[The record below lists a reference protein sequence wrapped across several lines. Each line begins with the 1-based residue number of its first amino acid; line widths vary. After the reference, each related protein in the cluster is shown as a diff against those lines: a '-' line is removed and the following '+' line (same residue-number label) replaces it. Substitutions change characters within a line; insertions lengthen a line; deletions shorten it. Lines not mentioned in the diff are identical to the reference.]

1 MHPFTGSQ
9 QVADGAEDGRCTGL
23 TSPTSDCPFNFW
35 RTSGDPEPD
44 WGTVMRELNALRKV
58 TNPFYG
64 DFVKRAGAPEYN
76 ADPPRSRPGGWA
88 SAPPPA
94 AAACLSSVLA
104 FACLTLSFSEAL
116 CPPPPS
122 PAAQFCS
129 NDPGASSEPCRLEPG
144 SAGFSALSF
153 GLGGFVFGRRG
164 AHTACASPH
173 LPTRRAP
180 HPTCPHAVSLAG
192 LPRDD
197 GGG

>member
-88 SAPPPA
+88 SAPPPRRRRLPFIGVGV
-94 AAACLSSVLA
+94 CLPHLVFFGGSL
-104 FACLTLSFSEAL
+104 
-116 CPPPPS
+116 PPS
-122 PAAQFCS
+122 PI
-129 NDPGASSEPCRLEPG
+129 
-144 SAGFSALSF
+144 
-153 GLGGFVFGRRG
+153 
-164 AHTACASPH
+164 
-173 LPTRRAP
+173 
-180 HPTCPHAVSLAG
+180 TCCPVLQQ
-192 LPRDD
+192 
-197 GGG
+197 